1 MSIRIPAPLHPSL
14 AGIVPPPAPPAVPV
28 VAAAPTPGSQT
39 APTRAAP
46 LGLVFGGWNDA
57 PAAPLVLGDR
67 AYPGDASD
75 PQAVAQAIVSLILE
89 PS

>member
-14 AGIVPPPAPPAVPV
+14 AGIVRPPSPPAVPV
-28 VAAAPTPGSQT
+28 ATPAGTPDTQAAPTS
-39 APTRAAP
+39 AAP
-46 LGLVFGGWNDA
+46 LGLAFGDWNEA
-57 PAAPLVLGDR
+57 PAAPLVRGDR

-75 PQAVAQAIVSLILE
+75 PQAVAQAIVSLILD